1 MNFDYISN
9 KIVFNALKHIKHG
22 KINLINYDQKKYTFG
37 YENDSL
43 NVNVKINKTI
53 IHRLNISFFSWINIE
68 WIKAVAVS
76 HGIKLAFSTGSH
88 AQ

>member
-9 KIVFNALKHIKHG
+9 KIVFSALKHIKHG

-43 NVNVKINKTI
+43 NVTFFKYIGSQKI
-53 IHRLNISFFSWINIE
+53 
-68 WIKAVAVS
+68 
-76 HGIKLAFSTGSH
+76 
-88 AQ
+88 

>member
-43 NVNVKINKTI
+43 NVNVKINRPGLMKNI
-53 IHRLNISFFSWINIE
+53 IKKGS
-68 WIKAVAVS
+68 V
-76 HGIKLAFSTGSH
+76 GLA
-88 AQ
+88 